1 MLFLK
6 KKALAEVN
14 PIEGRRIF
22 AFVFAFVHAFSEK
35 KHFAEVPPHRRQR
48 VKKAGQYLYF
58 KKMKQENKKMSNF
71 SITLGTFSITVSDVK
86 RRWDKKL
93 NRNVL
98 HANVQCSEEGK
109 ELMLC
114 INGEYLLLPNA
125 TEGTESKDIQ
135 RDPQCEKNDCVS
147 VTRGD
152 EENKDELAKKYF
164 WVVVGEKFCPLE
176 MRKAFEG
183 YPYIEPRMGK
193 YWRKLRDE
201 GYLDENFKPLKEK
214 DGGKWTG
221 SVGKYVVKSFCDA
234 NEGDSKKEEDK
245 TNVYKWAP
253 FEEYWGTEKTP
264 LRTRNNL
271 KEERKTEPID
281 KIFGVAKCNIFEKKE
296 KK

>member
-6 KKALAEVN
+6 KALCRGAPPSKA
-14 PIEGRRIF
+14 EG
-22 AFVFAFVHAFSEK
+22 
-35 KHFAEVPPHRRQR
+35 
-48 VKKAGQYLYF
+48 KKAGQYLYF

-164 WVVVGEKFCPLE
+164 WAVPDQELCPSE
-176 MRKAFEG
+176 MREAFAQ
-183 YPYIEPRMGK
+183 YPHYIEPRMGK
-193 YWRKLRDE
+193 YWRELRDNR
-201 GYLDENFKPLKEK
+201 YLDKEFKPRRKE
-214 DGGKWTG
+214 DEGEWTWA
-221 SVGKYVVKSFCDA
+221 VGKCIVDCFSMLEKR
-234 NEGDSKKEEDK
+234 KKTE
-245 TNVYKWAP
+245 WAP
-253 FEEYWGTEKTP
+253 FEKYWVVRN
-264 LRTRNNL
+264 LRTKNAPLGDGEKGQKLGRIFEDSL
-271 KEERKTEPID
+271 KEILS
-281 KIFGVAKCNIFEKKE
+281 EKK
-296 KK
+296 K